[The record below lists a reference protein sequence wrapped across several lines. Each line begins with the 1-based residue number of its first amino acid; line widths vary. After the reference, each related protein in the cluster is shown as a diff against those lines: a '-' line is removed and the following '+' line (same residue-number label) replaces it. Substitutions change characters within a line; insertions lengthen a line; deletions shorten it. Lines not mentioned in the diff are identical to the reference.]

1 MSSLKKPTFKKSMRA
16 LLVGAASLGV
26 VGTLGSQALLGSST
40 AAYAEAVR
48 VEGQQVVG
56 FADVVE
62 KVTPA
67 VVSVRVKSTVETAGL
82 GGLGGNPLESIPG
95 FRDLPKDH
103 PFNRFFREFGERRG
117 ATPEDQSPKEGSK
130 KKKRKFA
137 TGQGSGFFISEDGF
151 VVTNSHVIDGGTDF
165 TVVTKGG
172 TEFDAELVGQ
182 DARTDLAVLKVKD
195 SKKFTYVKFADADSR
210 VGEWVVAIGNPFGL
224 GGTVTAGIVS
234 ARGRDIGAGPYDDFI
249 QIDAAV
255 NKGNSGGPAF
265 NLNGEVIGINTA
277 IFSPSG
283 GNVGIAFAIPAA
295 TAKEVI
301 ADLRD
306 NGKVVRGYLGVRIQD
321 ITRDIADSIGLA
333 DTEGALVAL
342 AQEDTPAAKAGVK
355 SGDAIVAVNG
365 EKIASPKE
373 LSRRIAGL
381 RPETDVDLT
390 VLRQGKT
397 KTITVKLGTLPERP
411 QTASLETVPVEPEE
425 PTKMEEFGLSL
436 KAADDGKGVVVTEIT
451 PDSPLAE
458 KGLRNGDTITEID
471 SKAVSGPTA
480 AKDAIEAAEKS
491 GKKAV
496 LLRVEGSGGTRF
508 VALPLSKKG

>member
-1 MSSLKKPTFKKSMRA
+1 MSSSKKSILQKSMRG
-16 LLVGAASLGV
+16 LLVGAVSLGV
-26 VGTLGSQALLGSST
+26 LGTLGNQAFLSGPT

-62 KVTPA
+62 KVKPA
-67 VVSVRVKSTVETAGL
+67 VVSVRVKSTVETATFNGL
-82 GGLGGNPLESIPG
+82 GNTPFESLPG

-117 ATPEDQSPKEGSK
+117 EQPETPGKK

-151 VVTNSHVIDGGTDF
+151 VVTNSHVIDGGSEF
-165 TVVTKGG
+165 TVVTNDG
-172 TEFDAELVGQ
+172 TEFDAELIGQ
-182 DARTDLAVLKVKD
+182 DARTDLAVLKVKKG
-195 SKKFTYVKFADADSR
+195 KKFTYVKFSDADSR

-306 NGKVVRGYLGVRIQD
+306 KGKVVRGYLGVQIQD

-333 DTEGALVAL
+333 DTDGALVAQ
-342 AQEDTPAAKAGVK
+342 AQDETPAAKAGVK
-355 SGDAIVAVNG
+355 SGDAIIAVNG
-365 EKIASPKE
+365 NKIESPKD

-381 RPETDVDLT
+381 SPDTEVNLT
-390 VLRQGKT
+390 IFRDGKT
-397 KTITVKLGTLPERP
+397 KSIAVKLGTLPERQ
-411 QTASLETVPVEPEE
+411 QTASLGKEPSKPEE

-436 KAADDGKGVVVTEIT
+436 KAADDGKGVVVSDIV

-458 KGLRNGDTITEID
+458 KGLRNGDKITEID
-471 SKAVSGPTA
+471 SKAVSDADA
-480 AKDAIEAAEKS
+480 AKKAIKAAQKS

-496 LLRVEGSGGTRF
+496 LLRVEGSRGTRF
-508 VALPLSKKG
+508 VAMPLSKKG

>member
-1 MSSLKKPTFKKSMRA
+1 MSTFTKSVLKNRMRS
-16 LLVGAASLGV
+16 LLVGALSLGV
-26 VGTLGSQALLGSST
+26 VGTLGSQALFSGPT

-48 VEGQQVVG
+48 VEGQQVIG

-67 VVSVRVKSTVETAGL
+67 VVSVRVKSTIETAGL
-82 GGLGGNPLESIPG
+82 SGSGVNPLEAIPG

-117 ATPEDQSPKEGSK
+117 GSSEEPDK
-130 KKKRKFA
+130 KQNRKFA

-151 VVTNSHVIDGGTDF
+151 VVTNSHVVDGGTEF
-165 TVVTKGG
+165 TVVTNEGL
-172 TEFDAELVGQ
+172 ELDAELIGQ
-182 DARTDLAVLKVKD
+182 DARTDLAVLKVKKSD
-195 SKKFTYVKFADADSR
+195 TYTYVKFADKDSR

-234 ARGRDIGAGPYDDFI
+234 ARGRDIGAGPYDDFL

-295 TAKEVI
+295 TAETVI

-306 NGKVVRGYLGVRIQD
+306 NGKVVRGYLGVQIQD

-333 DTEGALVAL
+333 DTEGALVAST
-342 AQEDTPAAKAGVK
+342 QDDTPAGKAGVK
-355 SGDAIVAVNG
+355 SGDAIIAVNG
-365 EKIASPKE
+365 DKIENPKD

-390 VLRQGKT
+390 VFRRGKT
-397 KTITVKLGTLPERP
+397 ETITVKLGTLPERR
-411 QTASLETVPVEPEE
+411 QTASLEASPDKPEVPAMM
-425 PTKMEEFGLSL
+425 KEFGLGL

-451 PDSPLAE
+451 PDSPLSE
-458 KGLRNGDTITEID
+458 KGLRTGDIITEID
-471 SKAVSGPTA
+471 STAVSGPGA
-480 AKDAIEAAEKS
+480 AKDAIDAARS
-491 GKKAV
+491 DGKKAV
-496 LLRVEGSGGTRF
+496 LLRVEGTSGTRF
-508 VALPLSKKG
+508 VAMPLSKKG

>member
-1 MSSLKKPTFKKSMRA
+1 MSLSNKSILKNRMRSLLLGTLS
-16 LLVGAASLGV
+16 LGIVGLVGGQ
-26 VGTLGSQALLGSST
+26 TLPIGPT
-40 AAYAEAVR
+40 AAFAEPVR

-82 GGLGGNPLESIPG
+82 NGSGVNPFEAIPG

-103 PFNRFFREFGERRG
+103 PFNRFFREFGERRS
-117 ATPEDQSPKEGSK
+117 APSEEPDN

-151 VVTNSHVIDGGTDF
+151 VVTNSHVVDGGTEF
-165 TVVTKGG
+165 TVVTNEG
-172 TEFDAELVGQ
+172 TELDAELIGQ
-182 DARTDLAVLKVKD
+182 DARTDLAVLKVKKSD
-195 SKKFTYVKFADADSR
+195 KYTYVKFSDADSR

-234 ARGRDIGAGPYDDFI
+234 ARGRDIGAGPYDDFL

-295 TAKEVI
+295 TAQTVI

-306 NGKVVRGYLGVRIQD
+306 KGKVVRGYLGVQIQD

-333 DTEGALVAL
+333 DTEGALVAST
-342 AQEDTPAAKAGVK
+342 QDDTPAGKAGVK

-365 EKIASPKE
+365 DKIESPKD

-390 VLRQGKT
+390 VFRLGKT
-397 KTITVKLGTLPERP
+397 KNITVKLGTLPERR
-411 QTASLETVPVEPEE
+411 QTASLDDTPAKPDE
-425 PTKMEEFGLSL
+425 PTMMEDFGLGL
-436 KAADDGKGVVVTEIT
+436 KAADDGKGVIVTEIT

-471 SKAVSGPTA
+471 SKSISAPDD
-480 AKDAIEAAEKS
+480 AKKAIEAAQKD

-496 LLRVEGSGGTRF
+496 LLRVESNGGTRF
-508 VALPLSKKG
+508 VAMSLSKKG

>member
-1 MSSLKKPTFKKSMRA
+1 MSSSHKSILKKRMRA
-16 LLVGAASLGV
+16 LMLGAFSLGV
-26 VGTLGSQALLGSST
+26 VGTLAAPVLFHNPK

-48 VEGQQVVG
+48 VEGQQAVG

-82 GGLGGNPLESIPG
+82 DGEGVNPFESLPG
-95 FRDLPKDH
+95 FRDLPQDH

-117 ATPEDQSPKEGSK
+117 DSPDEPKERP
-130 KKKRKFA
+130 KRKFA

-151 VVTNSHVIDGGTDF
+151 VVTNSHVVDGGSEF
-165 TVVTKGG
+165 TVVTNDGK
-172 TEFDAELVGQ
+172 ELDADLIGQ
-182 DARTDLAVLKVKD
+182 DSRTDLAVLKVKQ
-195 SKKFTYVKFADADSR
+195 SNAYTYVKFTDTDSR
-210 VGEWVVAIGNPFGL
+210 VGDWVVAIGNPFGL

-295 TAKEVI
+295 TAKSVI
-301 ADLRD
+301 TDLRN
-306 NGKVVRGYLGVRIQD
+306 NGKVVRGYLGVQIQD

-333 DTEGALVAL
+333 DTEGALVAST
-342 AQEDTPAAKAGVK
+342 QDDTPAAKAGVQ

-365 EKIASPKE
+365 SKIESPKD

-381 RPETDVDLT
+381 RPDTDVDLT
-390 VLRQGKT
+390 IFRRGKT
-397 KTITVKLGTLPERP
+397 EIIKVKLGTLPESR
-411 QTASLETVPVEPEE
+411 QTASLDETPVTPDQ
-425 PTKMEEFGLSL
+425 PTVMEEFGLEL
-436 KAADDGKGVVVTEIT
+436 KPSSDGKGVIVGEIDA
-451 PDSPLAE
+451 DSPLAD
-458 KGLRNGDTITEID
+458 KGVRNGDTITEID
-471 SKAVSGPTA
+471 SKTVAGPGA
-480 AKDAIEAAEKS
+480 AKEAIENARKS

-496 LLRVEGSGGTRF
+496 LLRIEGAGGTRF
-508 VALPLSKKG
+508 VAMPLTKKG